1 MPLRSLLPLAC
12 LVLAIATGCARPAGD
27 AASPGATTGANG
39 TTTAASATSPAELGA
54 LFEQYFEE
62 SLELNPLMATQLG
75 DRRYNDRLPNV
86 LGAEHRQAQK
96 AFAER
101 WLERMRAIDA
111 DALASQDRL
120 SLDMF
125 VRARER
131 DIESH
136 RFPSHLQPVNQF
148 YNLASMFAMLG
159 SGTNA
164 QPFQSVEDYDN
175 WLARL
180 QRFPVLIDQAIA
192 NMREGMASGVVQ
204 PRVLMEKAVPQI
216 RAHVVDAVED
226 SVFWRPVANMPAT
239 IEGAER
245 ERLTAA
251 MRETLAGAVIP
262 TYARLAAFIE
272 DEYMPAARD
281 TVGMWDL
288 PDGRAWYAFQVRNI
302 TTTDLSPEQIHQI
315 GLDEVARIL
324 ERMDEVRERVGF
336 TGSREEFFAFTGSD
350 ARFFFDTEAELLAGY
365 EAMREVIG
373 PRLDRLFDTKP
384 KADFEIRAVEP
395 FRAASASAASYQRP
409 SEDGTRPGVFY
420 VNTANLHARPSWAMM
435 ALYLHEAE
443 PGHHY
448 QLALQQELPELPRFR
463 RFGGYTAYS
472 EGWGLYAESLGEEL
486 DAYEDPYAWYGRLA
500 AELWRSIR
508 LVADTGLHHLG
519 WTREQTLAYM
529 RAHSPEPEERMV
541 AEAERFMAI
550 PGQAL
555 AYKIGE
561 LKIRELRTRAEQA
574 LGERFDVRAFH
585 TQVLEDGALPLDT
598 LEAKI
603 DRWIAAQGG

>member
-1 MPLRSLLPLAC
+1 MSLRPLLLPAC
-12 LVLAIATGCARPAGD
+12 LAALLAAGCAGPAKLGTPAAAPAGE
-27 AASPGATTGANG
+27 AAAAAATTAVDS
-39 TTTAASATSPAELGA
+39 AALAA
-54 LFEQYFEE
+54 LFEEYFEE
-62 SLELNPLMATQLG
+62 SLALNPLMATQLG
-75 DRRYNDRLPNV
+75 DRRYNDRLPNL

-101 WLERMRAIDA
+101 WLQRMRAIDA
-111 DALASQDRL
+111 DALAGQDRL

-125 VRARER
+125 LRARER

-164 QPFQSVEDYDN
+164 QPFQTAADYDN

-180 QRFPVLIDQAIA
+180 ERFPVLIDQAIA
-192 NMREGMASGVVQ
+192 NMREGMAAGVVQ

-226 SVFWRPVANMPAT
+226 SVFWRPVANMPAA

-245 ERLTAA
+245 ERIAAA
-251 MRETLAGAVIP
+251 MRTMIADTVIP
-262 TYARLAAFIE
+262 TYARLADFIQT
-272 DEYMPAARD
+272 EYMPAARE

-302 TTTDLSPEQIHQI
+302 TTTDLSPEQIHRI
-315 GLDEVARIL
+315 GLDEVQRIL
-324 ERMDEVRERVGF
+324 ARMDEVRERVGF
-336 TGSREEFFAFTGSD
+336 KGSREEFFAFTASD
-350 ARFFFDTEAELLAGY
+350 KRFFFDTEAELLAGY
-365 EAMREVIG
+365 EAMRGVIG
-373 PRLDRLFDTKP
+373 PRLDRLFATKP
-384 KADFEIRAVEP
+384 KAGFEIRAVEP

-409 SEDGTRPGVFY
+409 SEDGSRPGVFY
-420 VNTANLHARPSWAMM
+420 VNAANLHARPSWAMM

-486 DAYEDPYAWYGRLA
+486 GAYEDPYAWYGRLA

-519 WTREQTLAYM
+519 WTREQTLEYM

-585 TQVLEDGALPLDT
+585 AQVLEDGALPLDT